1 MKIAIL
7 GATGMSGQ
15 TIYRE
20 AVDRGHDVT
29 AFVRTES
36 KAKETLGD
44 DAKLKVADVFE
55 LTTEDLTPF
64 EVVVNALGT
73 PRGHDIGYLHI
84 DMAAHLIRILRNTT
98 SPRIFFMLGAA
109 SLLDKDGN
117 PFIDSFVKDTSSAS
131 WIDTPLMQV
140 HEYHFLQTV
149 TNVNWVGISP
159 SLSYGPGPKTGY
171 VRNDKNQAL
180 FDSSGKPN
188 LMSGNLATAL
198 LDEIEAP
205 SINQARFTV
214 GNND

>member
-1 MKIAIL
+1 M
-7 GATGMSGQ
+7 
-15 TIYRE
+15 
-20 AVDRGHDVT
+20 
-29 AFVRTES
+29 
-36 KAKETLGD
+36 
-44 DAKLKVADVFE
+44 
-55 LTTEDLTPF
+55 
-64 EVVVNALGT
+64 
-73 PRGHDIGYLHI
+73 GYLHI

-188 LMSGNLATAL
+188 LTSGNLATAL